1 MGALDNLDH
10 NPSSTTSVNSF
21 HGTGISLF
29 QFPTRNDPGESR
41 QPVTIPPSGHKHS
54 LPDYYACVPAVA
66 LTTSA
71 IAVPSSVTTETEPSQ
86 ACLDEATVE
95 EAGWFSH
102 ALPLVEEEVL
112 ISGKDA
118 IAWAAHHASRQ
129 PPMVDPPAICALLP
143 LFYEKSATPA
153 MVKHGMDVQKQAI
166 EYLNPGQIPVTTFD
180 QPLFALAKF
189 VQWKW
194 PDTHGEQKYVVMLGG
209 LNTEMALW
217 NTLGDV
223 LENSGW
229 TAALAEAEVA
239 SSGTAASFLKVT
251 HLTRTRLAHQITL
264 LALKKLQHEAFLQL
278 TSNESEAAWVETMC
292 KQSPTFMY
300 WDFILRQ
307 ETLILIFIRAHREKR
322 FALYVEVLEKLTPLF
337 FALDHVN
344 YSRWMPV
351 HINDMKSLPDHIKEE
366 FENQGHWVLSKTNNI
381 FSSIPIDQ
389 AHEQENAHVKDS
401 GGCIGLTENPVAFR
415 RWMLSGPELVRLL
428 QQFEDDY
435 LLDNDPDNPKNFR
448 NHEQGLAAQ
457 KTFQKQVHSLYKTFK
472 KMGNPFLDD
481 FPELVSL
488 DSSTFVNDSVA
499 VSLHTLEET
508 GTKQYKEYV
517 KKVLQDRTDSIHSPI
532 KKNSLAL
539 FKRPQPK
546 IK

>member
-1 MGALDNLDH
+1 M
-10 NPSSTTSVNSF
+10 
-21 HGTGISLF
+21 
-29 QFPTRNDPGESR
+29 
-41 QPVTIPPSGHKHS
+41 
-54 LPDYYACVPAVA
+54 
-66 LTTSA
+66 
-71 IAVPSSVTTETEPSQ
+71 
-86 ACLDEATVE
+86 
-95 EAGWFSH
+95 
-102 ALPLVEEEVL
+102 
-112 ISGKDA
+112 
-118 IAWAAHHASRQ
+118 
-129 PPMVDPPAICALLP
+129 LLC
-143 LFYEKSATPA
+143 
-153 MVKHGMDVQKQAI
+153 
-166 EYLNPGQIPVTTFD
+166 
-180 QPLFALAKF
+180 
-189 VQWKW
+189 
-194 PDTHGEQKYVVMLGG
+194 
-209 LNTEMALW
+209 
-217 NTLGDV
+217 
-223 LENSGW
+223 
-229 TAALAEAEVA
+229 LAEAEVA

-251 HLTRTRLAHQITL
+251 HLTRTRHAHQITL

-307 ETLILIFIRAHREKR
+307 ETLILIFIHAHREKR

-488 DSSTFVNDSVA
+488 DSRTFVNDSVA
-499 VSLHTLEET
+499 VSLRTLEET

-517 KKVLQDRTDSIHSPI
+517 KKVLQDSTDSIHSPI
-532 KKNSLAL
+532 KTNSLAL

-546 IK
+546 IKSKQGRKMKILQNNVALFGQLYISMQCRDGDLKEFFAHEIQSFPPSLSDLGKLYIPNTKSDLLKCIEQSQQAESPSTYDCIILDGAAIVHSLSTAGAKTFIEYAEDVFIPYLSKQLCVGYLHS